1 MTDEDYAPDVNDL
14 QDCTAKRWKV
24 RLDERLEYLPSV
36 ITLPENDLWIE
47 WYYIID
53 LDHETF
59 QVGSRGYMVEYRLRG
74 LPGIEVWHK
83 HLKGEGS
90 EAGAGDEGDEDK
102 EGKEENEGKKKEE
115 GHKDVVKEVEET
127 DTDKGSDNRR
137 LPGDGTL
144 DHSLLAAYKE
154 LKITQ
159 VVAKHTIDLD
169 SDYSHDHILRAI
181 LFAHFWTF
189 YDIPRLAEELD
200 WRTFD
205 FGFREVAFAIICLA
219 SGTFGLQAQPDLLGH
234 LDEGYCWKAKPS
246 DVHQILSAF
255 AKGYHAPG
263 MKPGSAPNN
272 TIYWFKSVVICLD
285 ESVEL
290 NDDYQ
295 VAIARAVDFG
305 RCAGQSMFDGLVV
318 SLTNV
323 VLFRYDL
330 KTGVKFSARIP
341 YTAAEQPPSPPPE
354 PASNFAQA
362 LSMIGNEDKQK
373 KHKAEHPFTKKVNS
387 AGFNAMIRL
396 FDGAATQRLK
406 PFPTNTEKLPL
417 EICHMILELVDDTTY
432 QNCSSVSRSF
442 RAYTQK
448 NLRLGGH
455 VIRKY
460 LAPSTFEISDT
471 VRGTDIS
478 STPESVCYSHDSDHM
493 AKVST
498 PTWFPVL
505 ADLSSR
511 SRLTILENNGLLF
524 RGLTPP
530 PLPITP
536 HPRTHLL
543 RNRELT
549 DPYMFGDP
557 GHSLGRFT
565 TARQTCDAWDRLL
578 GRVCGFGQNC
588 EVRPEVHLFKL
599 PRNTHV
605 ISVHKLARGPSS
617 KSKVAAVLWVRKP
630 ADLKVKGRYELA
642 LRDAR
647 EHLQR
652 DYAEDE
658 VLVGLVFGHWVR
670 YFDWVVKGEGE
681 GEARLVDRNGGK
693 MFKVADDK
701 ERVKALKVFQ
711 DIAESA

>member
-1 MTDEDYAPDVNDL
+1 
-14 QDCTAKRWKV
+14 
-24 RLDERLEYLPSV
+24 
-36 ITLPENDLWIE
+36 
-47 WYYIID
+47 
-53 LDHETF
+53 
-59 QVGSRGYMVEYRLRG
+59 MVEYGLRA

-83 HLKGEGS
+83 DLKREGS
-90 EAGAGDEGDEDK
+90 EEGAGDEGDEGK
-102 EGKEENEGKKKEE
+102 EGGKENEGKKEEE
-115 GHKDVVKEVEET
+115 GVEET
-127 DTDKGSDNRR
+127 DTNKEGDNRR
-137 LPGDGTL
+137 LSGDGTL
-144 DHSLLAAYKE
+144 DHSLLVAYKE

-159 VVAKHTIDLD
+159 VIAKNTIDLD

-181 LFAHFWTF
+181 LFRHLWTF

-219 SGTFGLQAQPDLLGH
+219 SGTFGLQAQTDLLGP
-234 LDEGYCWKAKPS
+234 LDEGYCWKAQPS
-246 DVHQILSAF
+246 EVHQILSAF

-285 ESVEL
+285 ESVDL

-295 VAIARAVDFG
+295 VTIARAVDFG
-305 RCAGQSMFDGLVV
+305 QCAGQSMFDGLVV

-323 VLFRYDL
+323 VLFRYDS
-330 KTGVKFSARIP
+330 KAGVKFSARMP
-341 YTAAEQPPSPPPE
+341 YAAAEQPPSPPPE
-354 PASNFAQA
+354 PASNLAQA

-373 KHKAEHPFTKKVNS
+373 KHKAESPFTKLVNS
-387 AGFNAMIRL
+387 TGFNAMIHL

-406 PFPTNTEKLPL
+406 PSPMNTGKLPL
-417 EICHMILELVDDTTY
+417 EICYMILELVDDTTY

-460 LAPSTFEISDT
+460 LAPSTFKISDT
-471 VRGTDIS
+471 VKGTDIT
-478 STPESVCYSHDSDHM
+478 STPESVCYRHDSDHM
-493 AKVST
+493 VKVST

-505 ADLSSR
+505 ADVSSR
-511 SRLTILENNGLLF
+511 SRLSILENNGLFF
-524 RGLTPP
+524 RGLSPP

-536 HPRTHLL
+536 QPRTHLL
-543 RNRELT
+543 RDRELT
-549 DPYMFGDP
+549 DPYMFGYP
-557 GHSLGRFT
+557 GRSLGRFT
-565 TARQTCDAWDRLL
+565 TARQTCDAWDQLL
-578 GRVCGFGQNC
+578 QRVCGLRQNC
-588 EVRPEVHLFKL
+588 KVRTEVHLFKL
-599 PRNTHV
+599 PPNTHV
-605 ISVHKLARGPSS
+605 ILVHQQARGPSS

-630 ADLKVKGRYELA
+630 ADLEVEGVYELT

-652 DYAEDE
+652 DYAEEE
-658 VLVGLVFGHWVR
+658 VLVGVVFGHWVR
-670 YFDWVVKGEGE
+670 YFDW
-681 GEARLVDRNGGK
+681 GEARLGDRNGGK

-701 ERVKALKVFQ
+701 DALKVFQ
-711 DIAESA
+711 DIAQSAQRS